1 MACGRPFFAARRTAG
16 RVPIE
21 RTPEANG
28 TAGAL
33 PPADRVTIPDRVPGT
48 PTGRG
53 VIPHGPG
60 GGKLLT
66 PSYDR
71 RAPPRAQA
79 LPNPPTQPGT
89 GPYAP
94 SVARVLSSSE
104 GSNRGAFSP
113 ADWALFA
120 GLSLVWGSS
129 YLFIALGLEAFTPGV
144 ITWGRVALGAATVW
158 LVPRARRQVARSDWP
173 RLVVISF
180 TWTAIPFTLFPL
192 AQQWIAS
199 ALAGMLNGV
208 TPLAAAVISSAM
220 LRRTPGRAQ
229 LVGLVV
235 GLVGVALIGLP
246 SLDGGSAALGVV
258 LVLVASALYGLSS
271 TLAVPLVQAYGSFPV
286 MARMLAL
293 ATVWTAPLALVD
305 LASNTATPLAV
316 GAVLALGVVGTGLAY
331 VMMATLSGSV
341 GSTRASFIT
350 YVIPAVALV
359 LGVAV
364 LGESVA
370 ALSVAGAGLVVAGSL
385 LAGRPDPARG

>member
-1 MACGRPFFAARRTAG
+1 
-16 RVPIE
+16 
-21 RTPEANG
+21 
-28 TAGAL
+28 
-33 PPADRVTIPDRVPGT
+33 
-48 PTGRG
+48 
-53 VIPHGPG
+53 
-60 GGKLLT
+60 
-66 PSYDR
+66 
-71 RAPPRAQA
+71 
-79 LPNPPTQPGT
+79 
-89 GPYAP
+89 
-94 SVARVLSSSE
+94 VARVLSSSE

-113 ADWALFA
+113 ADWALFV

-129 YLFIALGLEAFTPGV
+129 YLLIALGLEDLTPGV
-144 ITWGRVALGAATVW
+144 ITWGRVALGAATLW
-158 LVPRARRQVARSDWP
+158 MVPRARRSVARSDWP

-350 YVIPAVALV
+350 YVIPAVALL

>member
-1 MACGRPFFAARRTAG
+1 
-16 RVPIE
+16 
-21 RTPEANG
+21 
-28 TAGAL
+28 
-33 PPADRVTIPDRVPGT
+33 
-48 PTGRG
+48 
-53 VIPHGPG
+53 
-60 GGKLLT
+60 
-66 PSYDR
+66 
-71 RAPPRAQA
+71 
-79 LPNPPTQPGT
+79 
-89 GPYAP
+89 
-94 SVARVLSSSE
+94 VARVLSSSE

-144 ITWGRVALGAATVW
+144 ITWGRVVLGAATVW